1 MVSEGAEN
9 NSKIKLH
16 SNTENNGSYF
26 LTLEGYFHISRGQH
40 HPPGA
45 ATSRQWRGQAGWSPK
60 NGLQVNTK
68 IIMPLFTW
76 LFTKGEPESS
86 WRVSKNEQTTARQP
100 TRPTYSSL
108 SHWIPSLDFDIMRM
122 CERGRAETMAVREKE
137 NRGTGRGGWQRT
149 EERIRGGEEIRVK
162 SFGKKNINMKERK
175 HEKSSSSL
183 LISGF
188 VNVLSRAR
196 VKARLQGALGRV
208 KRKISSKGG
217 NDSHQEVKCF
227 YQNI

>member
-9 NSKIKLH
+9 NQSKIKLH
-16 SNTENNGSYF
+16 SNTGNNGSYF

-40 HPPGA
+40 HPPA
-45 ATSRQWRGQAGWSPK
+45 PPATSRQWRGQAGWSPK

-122 CERGRAETMAVREKE
+122 CERGWAETMAERERE
-137 NRGTGRGGWQRT
+137 RMEGREEEDNKGQRKKS
-149 EERIRGGEEIRVK
+149 EGVK
-162 SFGKKNINMKERK
+162 K
-175 HEKSSSSL
+175 
-183 LISGF
+183 
-188 VNVLSRAR
+188 
-196 VKARLQGALGRV
+196 
-208 KRKISSKGG
+208 
-217 NDSHQEVKCF
+217 
-227 YQNI
+227 